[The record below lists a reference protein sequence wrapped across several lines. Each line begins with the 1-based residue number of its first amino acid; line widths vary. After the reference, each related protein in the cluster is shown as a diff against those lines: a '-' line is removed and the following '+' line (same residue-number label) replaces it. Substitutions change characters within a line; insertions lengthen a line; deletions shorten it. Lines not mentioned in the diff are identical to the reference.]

1 MSGCRYHVNAPVVG
15 CESCEAL
22 RQPTA
27 NVTPNMTAQERA
39 AYDEFKAASLDL
51 KAKKAAY
58 DEAAVRVRDAINEM
72 ANAAA
77 GTK

>member
-1 MSGCRYHVNAPVVG
+1 MRETTADGLHPANIVGVRAPAPYG
-15 CESCEAL
+15 QLSDA
-22 RQPTA
+22 PS
-27 NVTPNMTAQERA
+27 MTAQERA

-77 GTK
+77 GSK